1 MKRLIALSVMVL
13 LLSSCSQKP
22 AFEELADGVC
32 TSEQAQLVDAHI
44 SAQIDALSKEEW
56 KVAYSLASPVFRS
69 GVDIDQFVFI
79 ITTQY
84 GMLVDNQGY
93 EFNACTIAN
102 EKITQEVAISSNSEV
117 FTLYYILS
125 VTGGVLGVDSSSTTL
140 SENKLE
146 A

>member
-1 MKRLIALSVMVL
+1 MKRLGALSVMVL
-13 LLSSCSQKP
+13 LLSGCSQKA
-22 AFEELADGVC
+22 AFEEVANGAC
-32 TSEQAQLVDAHI
+32 SSAQAQLVDAHI
-44 SAQIDALSKEEW
+44 SAQIDAMAQQEW
-56 KVAYSLASPVFRS
+56 KLAYSFASPNFRS
-69 GVDIDQFVFI
+69 GVDIDQFIFI

-93 EFNACTIAN
+93 EFNACTIAD

-140 SENKLE
+140 SETKLE
-146 A
+146 V